1 MKNGKRISK
10 VVIRRMTDTDPDTS
24 YLGEYSNKAE
34 TDYAIDREHADDCQ
48 SQEFNH
54 RATVEQLERAISYL
68 ETVRQLGQPP
78 ENIYWASAD
87 EAQDVLISLQDELQ
101 ECDCSGGDMERNE
114 YRFFNGCAENY
125 KGLPEEEIRKYILQD
140 YARMESLHRG
150 NWFYMGLRAEAE
162 VFVPCGQSSI
172 SQGITSG
179 GLYGIESDSG
189 KDYIAEVEQEELAEL
204 RKQLSALG
212 FSKRAIATACKDVE
226 RTEE

>member
-1 MKNGKRISK
+1 MKNGKRINTITIK
-10 VVIRRMTDTDPDTS
+10 RMMDSNPDTS

-34 TDYAIDREHADDCQ
+34 TDYAIDRKHAEDCQ
-48 SQEFNH
+48 SQEFNY
-54 RATVEQLERAISYL
+54 RATVEQLERIISYL
-68 ETVRQLGQPP
+68 TAVTYETDSPEDVR
-78 ENIYWASAD
+78 ETAS
-87 EAQDVLISLQDELQ
+87 EAQDVLIDLQNDAQ

-114 YRFFNGCAENY
+114 YRFFNGCVSNY

-179 GLYGIESDSG
+179 GLWGIESDSD
-189 KDYIAEVEQEELAEL
+189 KAYIADIEKEELAEL

-212 FSKRAIATACKDVE
+212 FSKRAIATACKNVE

>member
-10 VVIRRMTDTDPDTS
+10 VIIKQMTDTDPDTS

-34 TDYAIDREHADDCQ
+34 T
-48 SQEFNH
+48 
-54 RATVEQLERAISYL
+54 
-68 ETVRQLGQPP
+68 
-78 ENIYWASAD
+78 
-87 EAQDVLISLQDELQ
+87 
-101 ECDCSGGDMERNE
+101 
-114 YRFFNGCAENY
+114 
-125 KGLPEEEIRKYILQD
+125 D

-212 FSKRAIATACKDVE
+212 FSKRAIATACKGVE